1 MFTGL
6 IQQVAGLREARTI
19 PAGKRLTLELDEALS
34 QPELGESIAVN
45 GVCLTATGFD
55 GAGFTVDASFESL
68 ERTSLA
74 RAQPGARFN
83 IERALR
89 LSDRLGGHLVTGHV
103 DGMGAIVRISDR
115 GQFKEVRVRAPADL
129 MGQIAPK
136 GSITIDGISLT
147 VNEVE
152 GDSFTVA
159 VIPHTIANTTI
170 EDWRPGVQVNLE
182 TDVIAKYVERLMDRS
197 RSRAS
202 LEDFL
207 AGAGGRSS
215 EGK

>member
-19 PAGKRLTLELDEALS
+19 PAGKRLILELDEALP

-55 GAGFTVDASFESL
+55 GTVFTVDASFESL

-74 RAQPGARFN
+74 RVQPGSRFN

-103 DGMGAIVRISDR
+103 DGMGSVVRISDR
-115 GQFKEVRVRAPADL
+115 GQFKEIRVRAPADL
-129 MGQIAPK
+129 LGQIAPK

-159 VIPHTIANTTI
+159 VIPHTLGNTTI
-170 EDWRPGVQVNLE
+170 GDWRSGGQVNLE